1 MKIVARL
8 FTTVAAAILFA
19 VAPAIV
25 HGQELG
31 NPAPGVSLDGLNTF
45 APAPTL
51 KNLPGLTTGRLTLA
65 AQLTA
70 DGPDISRGLTWR
82 VFEPNPGPD
91 GKLAMVHQSR
101 GGTTTVEL
109 APGSYLVH
117 AAFGRAGAT
126 KRITVG
132 PGDKRESLVL
142 DAGGL
147 KLDAM
152 MTGGLRIPAQQLEF
166 QIFEADEDENGTRAK
181 VFSDVKPNTVVR
193 LSAGTYHVIS
203 KYGDV
208 NAVIRSDIRVEAG
221 KLTEALVEHRA
232 AQMTFKLVREKN
244 GEAIADT
251 SWSIL
256 TDSGDIVK
264 ETVGAFAQM
273 VLAEGKY
280 TVIAKNRDRI
290 YQREFTVTPGRK
302 EDVEVITENDVA
314 AAKPVITGEEPLADD
329 LPIEAMP
336 EAGGGADDAV
346 E

>member
-8 FTTVAAAILFA
+8 FMTVAAAIVLLA
-19 VAPAIV
+19 APAIV

-31 NPAPGVSLDGLNTF
+31 NPIPGLSLEGLNTF

-51 KNLPGLTTGRLTLA
+51 KNIPGLSTGRLTLA
-65 AQLTA
+65 AQLTP
-70 DGPDISRGLTWR
+70 DGPDIGRGLTWR
-82 VFEPNPGPD
+82 IFEPAPGPD
-91 GKLAMVHQSR
+91 GALPMVHQSQ
-101 GGTTTVEL
+101 GGTTTIEL

-117 AAFGRAGAT
+117 ASFGRAGAT
-126 KRITVG
+126 KRITVAV
-132 PGDKRESLVL
+132 GDKRESLVL

-147 KLDAM
+147 KLDAT
-152 MTGGLRIPAQQLEF
+152 MTGGLRIPANQLDF
-166 QIFEADEDENGTRAK
+166 QIFEADEDENGSRAQ
-181 VFSDVKPNTVVR
+181 VFSGVKPNTVVR
-193 LSAGTYHVIS
+193 LSAGTYHVVS
-203 KYGDV
+203 KYGEV
-208 NAVIRSDIRVEAG
+208 NAVIRSDIRVEPG

-232 AQMTFKLVREKN
+232 AQLTLKLVREKN

-280 TVIAKNRDRI
+280 TAIAKNRDRI

-302 EDVEVITENDVA
+302 EDVEVLTENDVA
-314 AAKPVITGEEPLADD
+314 AAKPAGPAGEMHSEDIPLEIMPD
-329 LPIEAMP
+329 EA
-336 EAGGGADDAV
+336 EGSGD
-346 E
+346 

>member
-8 FTTVAAAILFA
+8 FTTVAASMLFA
-19 VAPAIV
+19 VAPVIV
-25 HGQELG
+25 HGQELA
-31 NPAPGVSLDGLNTF
+31 NPIPSLSLDGLNTF
-45 APAPTL
+45 ASPPALGKMPA
-51 KNLPGLTTGRLTLA
+51 LTTGRLTLA
-65 AQLTA
+65 AQLTP

-82 VFEPNPGPD
+82 VFEPTPGPD
-91 GKLAMVHQSR
+91 GKLAMVHQSQ
-101 GGTTTVEL
+101 GGTATIEL

-152 MTGGLRIPAQQLEF
+152 MTGGLRIPPAQLEF
-166 QIFEADEDENGTRAK
+166 QIFEADTDENGTRAQ
-181 VFSDVKPNTVVR
+181 VFSGVKPNTVVR
-193 LSAGTYHVIS
+193 LSAGTYHVLS
-203 KYGDV
+203 RYGDV
-208 NAVIRSDIRVEAG
+208 NAVIRSDIRVESG

-232 AQMTFKLVREKN
+232 AQLTFKLVREKN

-280 TVIAKNRDRI
+280 TAVAKNRDRI

-302 EDVEVITENDVA
+302 EDVEVLTENDVA
-314 AAKPVITGEEPLADD
+314 AAKPILTGEEPVAEDIPLD
-329 LPIEAMP
+329 AMP
-336 EAGGGADDAV
+336 DDTEAGSGD
-346 E
+346 